1 MNEPCKSYMQ
11 HGLKGKG
18 LWVLGT
24 GIGKILSKKF
34 IIKSQI
40 HFKKLKQIWFLLHM
54 LLLVEVP

>member
-1 MNEPCKSYMQ
+1 MQ

-40 HFKKLKQIWFLLHM
+40 HFKKLKQIWFLLRM
-54 LLLVEVP
+54 LLLVEVPW